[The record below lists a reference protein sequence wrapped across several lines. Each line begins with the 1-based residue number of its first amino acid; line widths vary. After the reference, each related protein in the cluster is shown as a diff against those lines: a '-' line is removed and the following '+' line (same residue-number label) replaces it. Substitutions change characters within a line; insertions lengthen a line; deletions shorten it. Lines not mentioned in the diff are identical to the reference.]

1 MTNVFRIAE
10 RIAAVIGAA
19 ADSEAALEFMRD
31 PRTARAIA
39 EVANGTPKQ
48 HEPVWALDKRSS
60 GSQGAFRISEGES
73 EQAFSRVYLF
83 CTKTGWRSIPVG
95 AFPRA
100 PSGDVIASLD
110 ASMGRTGLAGLSRK
124 VSYQCV
130 PGIHRAEARARV
142 LRKLD
147 ESPTTRFY
155 ALIAL
160 AAIADD
166 EHAPV
171 WLGCLSP
178 WERMRVQIVRSG
190 AVLALPAPKTQRG
203 SRANLASPLEQLRRD
218 ISAAS
223 PLSSILSRAAA
234 LQVLV
239 LCAVACYGAEALGC
253 VFAALVVG
261 SKRSLL
267 YATAAAI
274 PRALIGSLPVEVRA
288 MLVPKEDVRCAA
300 HGLLSLL
307 AASGLVPS
315 PIGALGITAVQAA
328 LMCRP
333 VPIKL
338 ASAEAAEAAKAKG
351 PGGPTESIGPAGPT
365 ESIKSIGP
373 AESIKSI
380 GYAAPCRLI
389 AVACQFAA
397 TSVLLFRTEIRSVA
411 VPAAAGDP
419 PRPDWSR
426 GDWIRHASRDPN
438 VSAPWASAMGAY
450 LENVESALSAR
461 LSIETLGTY
470 LPLSGLTAAVH
481 PLLLRLAICALISAS
496 GAWRGDVS
504 LPYGTMLAFIAWY
517 NPVLAEALRFCVK
530 L

>member
-1 MTNVFRIAE
+1 MQTTN
-10 RIAAVIGAA
+10 RIAADRIGAVIGTA
-19 ADSEAALEFMRD
+19 ADSSAALEFMRD
-31 PRTARAIA
+31 PRNARAIA
-39 EVANGTPKQ
+39 EVANGIPRQ
-48 HEPVWALDKRSS
+48 HESVLALDKRSS
-60 GSQGAFRISEGES
+60 GSQGAFRE
-73 EQAFSRVYLF
+73 AVLSRVYLF

-95 AFPRA
+95 AFARE
-100 PSGDVIASLD
+100 PSGNVIAMLD
-110 ASMGRTGLAGLSRK
+110 TSMGLEGLARGPRK
-124 VSYQCV
+124 VQFQCV
-130 PGIHRAEARARV
+130 PGIHRAEARALV

-160 AAIADD
+160 AAIADA
-166 EHAPV
+166 EHAPA
-171 WLGCLSP
+171 WLECLSP

-190 AVLALPAPKTQRG
+190 ATLAAPPAPTT
-203 SRANLASPLEQLRRD
+203 RASPGRSPLEQLRRD
-218 ISAAS
+218 ISEAS

-239 LCAVACYGAEALGC
+239 LCAVACYGVEALGC

-274 PRALIGSLPVEVRA
+274 PRAVIGALPVEVRA
-288 MLVPKEDVRCAA
+288 MLVPTDDVRCAA

-315 PIGALGITAVQAA
+315 PIGTLGITAVQSA

-333 VPIKL
+333 VPIRDRVQL
-338 ASAEAAEAAKAKG
+338 G
-351 PGGPTESIGPAGPT
+351 SI
-365 ESIKSIGP
+365 E
-373 AESIKSI
+373 SI

-397 TSVLLFRTEIRSVA
+397 TSLQLFHTEIKSVA
-411 VPAAAGDP
+411 LPAITGGATRADGIRRGAANLGMGGIEDE
-419 PRPDWSR
+419 
-426 GDWIRHASRDPN
+426 
-438 VSAPWASAMGAY
+438 WARAMSVY
-450 LENVESALSAR
+450 LENVESALKAR
-461 LSIETLGTY
+461 LSIETLGKY
-470 LPLSGLTAAVH
+470 LPLEGITAAVH
-481 PLLLRLAICALISAS
+481 PLLLRLAICALISATD
-496 GAWRGDVS
+496 AWRGVVGDVS

-517 NPVLAEALRFCVK
+517 NPVLAEALRLCVK